1 VPAIVFALA
10 AARAG
15 APPPASNQPPAKAPA
30 TAAAPKSPSTTA
42 PPAKKSAAPAKK
54 SSAATPRTGSRKRS
68 TAARS
73 SPSQAA
79 PTPDRIREI
88 QQALAGRGYDTPVD
102 GTWGKESEA
111 ALAKFQAE
119 QNLDG
124 KGKLNSLSLIALG
137 LGPKHDSNPEPATPP
152 AQKD

>member
-1 VPAIVFALA
+1 MPAIVFALA

-15 APPPASNQPPAKAPA
+15 APPPASNQAPAKAPA

-54 SSAATPRTGSRKRS
+54 SSAAPRKGSRKRS

-88 QQALAGRGYDTPVD
+88 QQALAGRGYETPVN

-111 ALAKFQAE
+111 ALAKFQTD

-124 KGKLNSLSLIALG
+124 KGKLNSLSIIALG